1 MPTRTSSEVVNVVH
15 NAGIARKVAKLR
27 PIAVMKG

>member
-1 MPTRTSSEVVNVVH
+1 VVDVVH
-15 NAGIARKVAKLR
+15 SAGLARKVAKLR